1 MFKSFTTDAVCIEY
15 IITCSIQH
23 TMQLLI
29 RSAVSVFT
37 FLPSFASVKT
47 LVWSTLN
54 SASAHL
60 SKETEMHPC
69 IIRLCLIKTL
79 LEYIKSF
86 FLRVIKLVQCIL
98 DSV

>member
-1 MFKSFTTDAVCIEY
+1 MFKPFPTDTVSIEY

-23 TMQLLI
+23 TMQLII

-54 SASAHL
+54 PASAHS

-79 LEYIKSF
+79 LEYLKSL
-86 FLRVIKLVQCIL
+86 FLCNVKFRQ
-98 DSV
+98 

>member
-1 MFKSFTTDAVCIEY
+1 MFKPFPTDAVCIEY

-29 RSAVSVFT
+29 WSAVPVIT

-47 LVWSTLN
+47 FVWSTLN
-54 SASAHL
+54 PTSAHS

-69 IIRLCLIKTL
+69 IVRLCLVKTL
-79 LEYIKSF
+79 LEYLKSL
-86 FLRVIKLVQCIL
+86 FLRAIKLVQCIL
-98 DSV
+98 DAV